1 MISQIGFIPN
11 PLNRIERKSTK
22 RTMSWTDTTTNTFR
36 TTVLLRKEDREQR
49 GLRGIL
55 PAFQPGNATWMWDNR
70 PKSKEKCLQ
79 IPQMIEKS
87 GASRGDHPDLLFGTA
102 APPIPTAYFGG
113 VGLGFHSECQLDYN
127 EEEGK
132 IQTKQFNAVI
142 AFNDENLAI
151 SLKKNRFDLLRYLRE
166 LVGGGVWIRFDE
178 DLIPVYTNQIRVKTT
193 RPDKFHRI
201 VQELREIRERNVTSK
216 DKLTELEKLDVIE

>member
-1 MISQIGFIPN
+1 
-11 PLNRIERKSTK
+11 
-22 RTMSWTDTTTNTFR
+22 MSWTDTATNTFR
-36 TTVLLRKEDREQR
+36 TTVQLTGEPREER

-55 PAFQPGNATWMWDNR
+55 PSFQPGNATWMWDNI
-70 PKSKEKCLQ
+70 PESKEKCLQ

-87 GASRGDHPDLLFGTA
+87 GATRGDHPDLLFGTV

-113 VGLGFHSECQLDYN
+113 VGIGFHSESQLEYN

-132 IQTKQFNAVI
+132 IQTKQFKAVI
-142 AFNDENLAI
+142 TFNDENLAI
-151 SLKKNRFDLLRYLRE
+151 SLKRNRYDLLHYLRE

-178 DLIPVYTNQIRVKTT
+178 NLIPVYTNRILLKTT
-193 RPDKFHRI
+193 RPEKFQRI
-201 VQELREIRERNVTSK
+201 VEELREIRKRNVTSK